1 MKIDEVKERL
11 NQVVDEYKT
20 ADEKQRGE
28 LEKERK
34 KLGKKLMQ
42 LSGIDHE
49 EKVRET
55 MHKKENMTYSDI
67 YWLFSVGI
75 GANFILSQIGLLGS
89 HVDSVDFSTAKAFY
103 QSQYQLRVLK
113 E

>member
-34 KLGKKLMQ
+34 K
-42 LSGIDHE
+42 
-49 EKVRET
+49 VR
-55 MHKKENMTYSDI
+55 
-67 YWLFSVGI
+67 
-75 GANFILSQIGLLGS
+75 
-89 HVDSVDFSTAKAFY
+89 
-103 QSQYQLRVLK
+103 
-113 E
+113 